1 MSLTTKPDVV
11 FKSGLASFK
20 ATMLSL
26 FEDENEIIHYED
38 SPQNAMSDTAAM
50 AVLKPSHIY
59 RLLDTDLEDLLFL
72 HIYVFPLFVPFL
84 ENNDFETYRN
94 IMRLAN
100 LAFIIQRNCYT
111 MTMGD
116 PTQIP
121 SIVCGKPGDPIQ
133 QLFPEAIQRDAILFT
148 QALLY

>member
-1 MSLTTKPDVV
+1 
-11 FKSGLASFK
+11 
-20 ATMLSL
+20 
-26 FEDENEIIHYED
+26 
-38 SPQNAMSDTAAM
+38 MSDTAAM

-59 RLLDTDLEDLLFL
+59 RLLDTGLEDLLFL
-72 HIYVFPLFVPFL
+72 YIYVFPLFVPFL

-100 LAFIIQRNCYT
+100 LAFIIQRNYYT

-116 PTQIP
+116 QTQIA

>member
-1 MSLTTKPDVV
+1 
-11 FKSGLASFK
+11 
-20 ATMLSL
+20 MLSL
-26 FEDENEIIHYED
+26 FEAEKNHYED
-38 SPQNAMSDTAAM
+38 SPQNAMSGTAAM
-50 AVLKPSHIY
+50 AVFPYVHASGHRPRRPVVPAHIC
-59 RLLDTDLEDLLFL
+59 
-72 HIYVFPLFVPFL
+72 FPLFVPFL
-84 ENNDFETYRN
+84 ENDDFEMYRN
-94 IMRLAN
+94 TMRLAN

>member
-1 MSLTTKPDVV
+1 MLPCPDPLHILKRIKQRLLKTNVSLTTKPDVV
-11 FKSGLASFK
+11 YKSGLASFK

-72 HIYVFPLFVPFL
+72 HIYVLPPFVPFL
-84 ENNDFETYRN
+84 ENTTLRRIET
-94 IMRLAN
+94 
-100 LAFIIQRNCYT
+100 
-111 MTMGD
+111 
-116 PTQIP
+116 
-121 SIVCGKPGDPIQ
+121 
-133 QLFPEAIQRDAILFT
+133 
-148 QALLY
+148 